1 VGIDVG
7 KKLNKL
13 FGILFYSSL
22 LYVPIIYLSAN
33 SDITTLFIRVFS
45 FDTLRSGTF
54 FHLWFITAL
63 MSGVAHQLHENVKTA
78 TGLVIACCAG

>member
-1 VGIDVG
+1 VGNIDVG

-33 SDITTLFIRVFS
+33 SDITTLFIRVFRLTPYGQELFS
-45 FDTLRSGTF
+45 
-54 FHLWFITAL
+54 IC
-63 MSGVAHQLHENVKTA
+63 
-78 TGLVIACCAG
+78 GLSPRLCQA